1 MKHVD
6 RLPAFAP
13 VRGLAT
19 AALLSMS
26 TAVTFADEVQIQNDG
41 KTLVANLELAENAS
55 VADGVVLIIHALMQ
69 HYDTEIIRGLQNG
82 LQAAGRSSLA
92 INLSLGMDGRRGS
105 FACTMPIT
113 ARFDDSV
120 AEGDAWIEWLRAQG
134 ARDITLMGHSSGA
147 NEALGLAIEHPAAD
161 VSALVLLSPMTT
173 GHERVAS
180 AYEKRWRVKLD
191 DVLVQA
197 KSLIDQGQGDEF
209 MRADFTICPQARVT
223 ARAFVDWYGGQPLR
237 YDPRSYLRRAVLPI
251 QIIVGS
257 DDERQPNVVSFLEPY
272 VDDEKV
278 FMYTIQSGGH
288 FFRDLNLDEAI
299 EVTVEFLDGIEQQQ
313 IADANR

>member
-13 VRGLAT
+13 LRGLAT

-26 TAVTFADEVQIQNDG
+26 TAVTFADEVQIKNDG

-105 FACTMPIT
+105 LACTMPIT

-161 VSALVLLSPMTT
+161 VSALVLLAPMTI

-237 YDPRSYLRRAVLPI
+237 FDPRSYLRRAVLPI

-313 IADANR
+313 TADANR